1 MNHTKR
7 KKMIIKS
14 WKFKGFTSE
23 IPDWVKTESSKRLG
37 NPDLWVHTQ
46 RGEEPAQ
53 KGQWI
58 SINLRGHVDIHNE
71 KPEGWMKE
79 ILTGVAFTVL
89 VLAVVVIMLAM

>member
-1 MNHTKR
+1 
-7 KKMIIKS
+7 MITKS
-14 WKFKGFTSE
+14 WKFKGFDSE
-23 IPDWVKTESSKRLG
+23 MPEWVQEETSKRLG
-37 NPDLWVHTQ
+37 SPDIWVHTQ

-53 KGQWI
+53 VGQWI

-71 KPEGWMKE
+71 KPEGWIKE